1 MTTLELDNEKTA
13 LLAEMAENE
22 HTTLA
27 KLANR
32 LLVECLE
39 DWQDARAADKALT
52 ELEQG
57 EDTVIS
63 FEEWERQLDGMAL
76 NLKQRQPMP
85 LTSLMDSI
93 GNASA
98 NF

>member
-1 MTTLELDNEKTA
+1 MKFNRVQKRAYGMATLELDNETTI

-57 EDTVIS
+57 EDVVIS
-63 FEEWERQLDGMAL
+63 LEEWERQLDGMAH
-76 NLKQRQPMP
+76 
-85 LTSLMDSI
+85 
-93 GNASA
+93 
-98 NF
+98 

>member
-1 MTTLELDNEKTA
+1 MTTLEIDNETTA

-39 DWQDARAADKALT
+39 DWQDARAADKAYQRYIDSGKPSHNLNDVVK
-52 ELEQG
+52 ELG
-57 EDTVIS
+57 
-63 FEEWERQLDGMAL
+63 LD
-76 NLKQRQPMP
+76 
-85 LTSLMDSI
+85 S
-93 GNASA
+93 
-98 NF
+98 